1 MPTVRVTRYVLSY
14 GAVKTAGERPFPWH
28 SIILVFDPDSRPPV
42 SDAVV
47 LFTPSNSLGN
57 MNTPN
62 RLTAYLPVED
72 FSTYHMIL
80 QTESPVFA
88 EWVEDAGGRLT
99 SFYLKTQEEPVG
111 EGPIDRS
118 EGYTT

>member
-1 MPTVRVTRYVLSY
+1 M
-14 GAVKTAGERPFPWH
+14 
-28 SIILVFDPDSRPPV
+28 
-42 SDAVV
+42 V

-57 MNTPN
+57 LNTPN

-72 FSTYHMIL
+72 FDTYHRIL

-88 EWVEDAGGRLT
+88 EWTEDNCGRLT

-111 EGPIDRS
+111 EGPVDRS
-118 EGYTT
+118 EGYS

>member
-1 MPTVRVTRYVLSY
+1 VPTFRVTRYVLSY
-14 GAVKTAGERPFPWH
+14 GAVKTAGEKPFPWH
-28 SIILVFDPDSRPPV
+28 SIILVFDSDGRPPV
-42 SDAVV
+42 ADAVV

-57 MNTPN
+57 LSTPN

-72 FSTYHMIL
+72 FDTYHRIL

-88 EWVEDAGGRLT
+88 EWTEDNGGRLT

-111 EGPIDRS
+111 EGPVDRS
-118 EGYTT
+118 GGYT